1 MMVSIRGQS
10 AGAVTVGLILA
21 MVFCATFGSP
31 MMYKR
36 NDQSSNFEAGEKRVI
51 EMCFTGIYLIR

>member
-1 MMVSIRGQS
+1 MVSIRGQS

-21 MVFCATFGSP
+21 MVFATFVHGSP

-36 NDQSSNFEAGEKRVI
+36 NDQSNFEAGEKRVI
-51 EMCFTGIYLIR
+51 LMGFTGIYLIR